1 MTPSSS
7 TPSPN
12 PPTNNFTGKR
22 FPNNLPNIN
31 DTYSVSSWFRN
42 SLPNSKRPVTAYV
55 LLRGID
61 GLKSADGEH
70 LGIDGNQ
77 ERWLFGKS
85 WKVPRRR

>member
-22 FPNNLPNIN
+22 FPNNLPN
-31 DTYSVSSWFRN
+31 
-42 SLPNSKRPVTAYV
+42 SKRPVTAY
-55 LLRGID
+55 LFSKRID
-61 GLKSADGEH
+61 GLKSADGDH
-70 LGIDGNQ
+70 PGIGGNQ

-85 WKVPRRR
+85 WKVPRLG